1 MVNEPTRG
9 VDVGARAEI
18 YAKLRDLANDGAAV
32 VFASTDIQE
41 VTGLADRVISFYR
54 GMQVGELALNDITP
68 TNVLQQIT
76 HPFGD
81 EDKQIKVV
89 S

>member
-1 MVNEPTRG
+1 
-9 VDVGARAEI
+9 
-18 YAKLRDLANDGAAV
+18 
-32 VFASTDIQE
+32 
-41 VTGLADRVISFYR
+41 VISFYR
-54 GMQVGELALNDITP
+54 GMQVGELALSDITP